1 MSEIKLFDILENVK
15 NAGPSPADN
24 RRTELYFGG
33 CKRAMEGNPCKGCFN
48 PMIWDSSKCYPREV
62 SEIVRLLDDKKLPKY
77 ITIVGG
83 EPTDQMGAL
92 IDLTTRLKEL
102 GYHIMLFSW
111 RSYDWVKS
119 QMGES
124 NLKNIDIVVTE
135 PYQAEYRIYDNTLDD
150 GLHNV
155 IGSGNQEVWIPAKN
169 IFYKAGDLASMT
181 LNENNELE
189 VTYKNE

>member
-1 MSEIKLFDILENVK
+1 
-15 NAGPSPADN
+15 
-24 RRTELYFGG
+24 
-33 CKRAMEGNPCKGCFN
+33 
-48 PMIWDSSKCYPREV
+48 
-62 SEIVRLLDDKKLPKY
+62 
-77 ITIVGG
+77 
-83 EPTDQMGAL
+83 
-92 IDLTTRLKEL
+92 
-102 GYHIMLFSW
+102 MLFSW

>member
-1 MSEIKLFDILENVK
+1 MSETIKLYGILENVK

-33 CKRAMEGNPCKGCFN
+33 CKRAMEGNPCKNCFN
-48 PMIWDSSKCYPREV
+48 PMIWDGSKCYPKNIQ
-62 SEIVRLLDDKKLPKY
+62 EIVDAIEAKKLPKY

-83 EPTDQMGAL
+83 EPTDQM
-92 IDLTTRLKEL
+92 DSLKAITKL
-102 GYHIMLFSW
+102 LKGLDYHIMLFSW
-111 RSYDWVKS
+111 RSYDWLKT
-119 QMGES
+119 QMTES
-124 NLKNIDIVVTE
+124 ELNNIDIVVTE
-135 PYQAEYRIYDNTLDD
+135 PYMEEFRIYDNTKDD

-189 VTYKNE
+189 VKYK